1 MGGGPCAETDYP
13 AVINKLKPR
22 GFRGEFFWISRWI
35 HLYSLVIFFLLSV
48 IFIGFLGDIFL
59 IFRWFF
65 FISWI
70 SRCFFWIS
78 RRGPGSRLG
87 VLVQWSRVGFL
98 VGLGVR
104 NKSRL
109 LVFYKYINNICF
121 REGVKKTFF
130 LGDLS
135 QMCLPT
141 HPSQGFCEIWE
152 HKRWIFVRPEFVI
165 FIWETV
171 SPPTHV
177 WEKSPIFYAF
187 PNPP

>member
-35 HLYSLVIFFLLSV
+35 HLYSLVIFFYFRWFLLDFLV
-48 IFIGFLGDIFL
+48 TFFWFFGDFFLFLGFLGV
-59 IFRWFF
+59 
-65 FISWI
+65 
-70 SRCFFWIS
+70 FFWIS

-135 QMCLPT
+135 QMCLST
-141 HPSQGFCEIWE
+141 HPPQGFCEIWE

-171 SPPTHV
+171 PTVAQHPPM
-177 WEKSPIFYAF
+177 FGR
-187 PNPP
+187 NL

>member
-1 MGGGPCAETDYP
+1 M
-13 AVINKLKPR
+13 VN
-22 GFRGEFFWISRWI
+22 FF
-35 HLYSLVIFFLLSV
+35 
-48 IFIGFLGDIFL
+48 GFLGEYICIPWWFFFY
-59 IFRWFF
+59 FRWFLLDFLVTF
-65 FISWI
+65 FWFFGDFFLFLGFLGV
-70 SRCFFWIS
+70 FFWIS

-177 WEKSPIFYAF
+177 GRNLPKKTW
-187 PNPP
+187 